1 MSSLDKEIEIK
12 EFYRT
17 FQLIKIVNFKYTQ
30 NRKDF
35 EISISYVWFFLCTL
49 LFLLFYI
56 LSLLSISSS
65 KCFVYLSF
73 ICYLLNTCFE
83 YAFSCRI
90 CDLPSDSY

>member
-35 EISISYVWFFLCTL
+35 EISISYV
-49 LFLLFYI
+49 
-56 LSLLSISSS
+56 
-65 KCFVYLSF
+65 
-73 ICYLLNTCFE
+73 
-83 YAFSCRI
+83 
-90 CDLPSDSY
+90 